1 MSNKTASR
9 PKILIV
15 DGVNEIACDILRAE
29 CDVIFEPKL
38 SQDNLEKALSEGIN
52 GLMVRSASQVTAEI
66 IERAPQLKIV
76 GRAGVGTDNINLKA
90 ATKKGIIVV
99 NSPDG
104 NTEAAAE
111 HTIAMIFTLCRHIP
125 QADKIVKSGGWRNNT
140 LTGVELSGK
149 TLGVIGFGKIGQR
162 VASVFQKLGMKVIV
176 FDPFLSQQHADALQV
191 TPVDLDL
198 LYTQADVITLHAPKT
213 PETQHLINA
222 TSIAKMKHGVR
233 IVNCAR
239 GGIIDEQ
246 ALINGIESGQIA
258 GAALDVFEK
267 EPLPASNP
275 LITLGDKIILTPHLG
290 ASTEEAQI
298 NVAQDVAEQIRDY
311 FLYGVAKSAVN
322 IPAFRKEILEPVKAY
337 MPLAEWMGQFIRQIS
352 KGGAISL
359 EIVSAGELAKDNI
372 SPVTLAALKGLI
384 GVARE
389 GVNYINAKV
398 IAEEMDIQVLETKS
412 EKANN
417 YTNLLRLN
425 LVTDKGVTS
434 IAGTL
439 IAPNRFHVVELNGY
453 QAMIQPSQY
462 MLVAP
467 HQDKPGMIAQIST
480 ILGSQ
485 RINVSGLQ
493 VARKSEQA
501 GGLSMM
507 VFNLDDP
514 VPPSAIELIHSI
526 DGIQEPVMLEFN

>member
-1 MSNKTASR
+1 MPNKSK
-9 PKILIV
+9 PKVLVI
-15 DGVNEIACDILRAE
+15 DGVNEVACDILKTA

-38 SQDNLEKALSEGIN
+38 TQDNLEKALLDGID
-52 GLMVRSASQVTAEI
+52 GLMVRSASQVTAEM
-66 IERAPQLKIV
+66 IEKSLSLKIV

-90 ATKKGIIVV
+90 ATKKGVIVV

-111 HTIAMIFTLCRHIP
+111 HTMAMIFTLCRHIP
-125 QADKIVKSGGWRNNT
+125 QADKIVKAGGWKNSS

-162 VASVFQKLGMKVIV
+162 VASVFQKLGMNVIV
-176 FDPFLSQQHADALQV
+176 SDPFLSQQHAEALQV
-191 TPVDLDL
+191 TPVDLEA
-198 LYTQADVITLHAPKT
+198 LYAQADVITLHAPKT

-222 TSIAKMKHGVR
+222 TSIAKMKRGVR

-246 ALINGIESGQIA
+246 ALIAGIEAGQIA
-258 GAALDVFEK
+258 GAALDVFES
-267 EPLPASNP
+267 EPLPATSA
-275 LITLGDKIILTPHLG
+275 LINLGDKIILTPHLG

-298 NVAQDVAEQIRDY
+298 NVAEDVAEQIRDY
-311 FLYGVAKSAVN
+311 FLHGVAKSAVN

-337 MPLAEWMGQFIRQIS
+337 MPLAEWMGQLIRQIS
-352 KGGAISL
+352 KGGATSL
-359 EIVSAGELAKDNI
+359 EIVSAGDLAKHNI
-372 SPVTLAALKGLI
+372 SPVTLAALKGFL

-389 GVNYINAKV
+389 GVNYVNAKV
-398 IAEEMDIQVLETKS
+398 TAEEMDITVLETRS

-425 LVTDKGVTS
+425 LITDSGEASV
-434 IAGTL
+434 AGTL
-439 IAPNRFHVVELNGY
+439 ISPNRFHIVELSGY

-467 HQDKPGMIAQIST
+467 HEDKPGMIAQISAV
-480 ILGSQ
+480 LGAAK
-485 RINVSGLQ
+485 INVSGLQ
-493 VARKSEQA
+493 VARKSTQA
-501 GGLSMM
+501 GGQSMM

-514 VPPSAIELIHSI
+514 VPTSALEAIHAI
-526 DGIQEPVMLEFN
+526 DGIQEPVFLEFS